1 MESHGRA
8 VQDGGSLAG
17 HQLCAPS
24 RLLTLLGLRV
34 MLSKTG
40 LGLDWESSG
49 TSDPSSSFSLWEF
62 CTKSDSWS

>member
-24 RLLTLLGLRV
+24 RLLILLGLRV
-34 MLSKTG
+34 MLSKTRAWAR
-40 LGLDWESSG
+40 LGILRN
-49 TSDPSSSFSLWEF
+49 
-62 CTKSDSWS
+62 